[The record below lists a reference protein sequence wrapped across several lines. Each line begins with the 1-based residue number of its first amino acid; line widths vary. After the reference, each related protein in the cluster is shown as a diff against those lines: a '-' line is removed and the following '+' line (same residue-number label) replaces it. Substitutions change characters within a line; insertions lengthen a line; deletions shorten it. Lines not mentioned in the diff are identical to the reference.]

1 MEPIKEIGSKIKFY
15 RIQKHMTIKDLAES
29 ICKSQATLYKYEKGQ
44 IALDLSVLYDIAS
57 ALSIPVTALLYEPP
71 LPKKEMAASIV
82 PAFFLASHPFMPTP
96 MMDDRRKFVK
106 VLLSA
111 FKRLKR
117 PILVTVS
124 FLPLF

>member
-1 MEPIKEIGSKIKFY
+1 MEPLKEIGSKIKFY

-71 LPKKEMAASIV
+71 LPKKKWRQV
-82 PAFFLASHPFMPTP
+82 LCLLFFWPHI
-96 MMDDRRKFVK
+96 
-106 VLLSA
+106 LLC
-111 FKRLKR
+111 LH
-117 PILVTVS
+117 L
-124 FLPLF
+124 

>member
-1 MEPIKEIGSKIKFY
+1 MEPLKEIGSKIKFY

-71 LPKKEMAASIV
+71 FPKRNGGKYCAC
-82 PAFFLASHPFMPTP
+82 FFSGLTSFYAYTYDGRQKKIRESLIECIQKAEETDSSNGLIPSPF
-96 MMDDRRKFVK
+96 
-106 VLLSA
+106 
-111 FKRLKR
+111 
-117 PILVTVS
+117 
-124 FLPLF
+124 

>member
-1 MEPIKEIGSKIKFY
+1 MEPLKEIGSKIKFY

-71 LPKKEMAASIV
+71 LPKKEMSASIV

-96 MMDDRRKFVK
+96 MMEDRRKFVK
-106 VLLSA
+106 VSSSA
-111 FKRLKR
+111 FKKLKR

-124 FLPLF
+124 FPPPF

>member
-1 MEPIKEIGSKIKFY
+1 MEPLKEIGSKIKFY

-82 PAFFLASHPFMPTP
+82 PAFFSGLT
-96 MMDDRRKFVK
+96 
-106 VLLSA
+106 
-111 FKRLKR
+111 
-117 PILVTVS
+117 S
-124 FLPLF
+124 FYAYTYDGRQKKIRESLIECIQKAEE

>member
-1 MEPIKEIGSKIKFY
+1 MEPLKEIGSKIKFY

-71 LPKKEMAASIV
+71 LPKKRNGGKYCAC
-82 PAFFLASHPFMPTP
+82 FFFWPHI
-96 MMDDRRKFVK
+96 
-106 VLLSA
+106 LLC
-111 FKRLKR
+111 LH
-117 PILVTVS
+117 L
-124 FLPLF
+124 